1 MELLIKVVS
10 SKLTFRLYFLEM
22 DNSNNLVNIR
32 EVDIIIRE
40 SDRVLRYVPEI
51 IIHSLVF
58 SDKQLFEL
66 KKWLIFN

>member
-40 SDRVLRYVPEI
+40 SDRILRCVPTI
-51 IIHSLVF
+51 IIFVGVF
-58 SDKQLFEL
+58 FQIKQLYEFL
-66 KKWLIFN
+66 NKNNG